1 MPKAKRHET
10 PRKSRKSTGTLR
22 SEAPTREASVDS
34 GVKPATRAVKG
45 KAAKATTN
53 TKRAGATAS
62 ARQTKR
68 ATSTDR
74 TKAAAPREIGQ
85 AADAAGS
92 LHTRL
97 VAISRRLARETGRL
111 SFALPVAHV
120 YAPLEYAREPHERY
134 LALAQ
139 PGIDA
144 LLVGMNPGPFGMAQT
159 GVPFGEIAAVRE
171 YLRLDGRVHAPEGLH
186 PKRPVEGFACA
197 RSEVSGQRFWG
208 LFARAFPERDACFRR
223 IFVWNFCPLAFV
235 SETGAN
241 LTPDKLPA
249 AERAAIE
256 APCDAAL
263 RAIAEALGP
272 RLVIGVGAF
281 ARAVAERALADAPPS
296 GGFAQILH
304 PSPASP
310 AANRGWEPQA
320 RAELVRLGVIAGESP
335 K

>member
-1 MPKAKRHET
+1 M
-10 PRKSRKSTGTLR
+10 SLQQ
-22 SEAPTREASVDS
+22 
-34 GVKPATRAVKG
+34 KPAPAQPESTP
-45 KAAKATTN
+45 
-53 TKRAGATAS
+53 
-62 ARQTKR
+62 ARR
-68 ATSTDR
+68 S
-74 TKAAAPREIGQ
+74 
-85 AADAAGS
+85 DAAGVP
-92 LHTRL
+92 LHAAL

-111 SFALPVAHV
+111 AFAPPVAHV
-120 YAPLEYAREPHERY
+120 YAPLDYAREPHERY
-134 LALAQ
+134 LALASR
-139 PGIDA
+139 GIDA

-159 GVPFGEIAAVRE
+159 GVPFGEIAAARE
-171 YLRLDGRVHAPEGLH
+171 YLRIEGRVRAPQGLH
-186 PKRPVEGFACA
+186 PKRPVEGFACT

-208 LFARAFPERDACFRR
+208 LFAREFPDRDACFRR

-235 SETGAN
+235 SESGAN

-263 RAIAEALGP
+263 RAIAAELSP

-281 ARAVAERALADAPPS
+281 ARAAAERALRDAPPPA
-296 GGFAQILH
+296 GFAQVLH

-320 RAELVRLGVIAGESP
+320 RAELARLGVIAPRLP